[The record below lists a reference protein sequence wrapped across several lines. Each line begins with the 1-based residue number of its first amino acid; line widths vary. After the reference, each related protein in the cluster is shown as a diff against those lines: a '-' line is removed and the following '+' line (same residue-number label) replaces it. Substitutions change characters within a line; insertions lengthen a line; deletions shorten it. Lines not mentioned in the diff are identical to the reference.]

1 MILLIDNFDSFTF
14 NLVQTLQTKGCHP
27 RVMRNNEPEI
37 LDLAKDPALRGVI
50 LSPGPSHPK
59 NAGLCLELL
68 DRLDARIPVL
78 GVCLGH
84 QILGHFAGARVGR
97 AEHIMHGKTSTIEH
111 TGTDIFAGL
120 PREMVIGRYHSLAVF
135 ENEHT
140 RRFTVTARTRDKT
153 IMGLAYTDRP
163 WMGVQFHPES
173 ILTPEGP
180 KLLHNFVRICDE
192 QSHPARQKSVA

>member
-1 MILLIDNFDSFTF
+1 
-14 NLVQTLQTKGCHP
+14 
-27 RVMRNNEPEI
+27 
-37 LDLAKDPALRGVI
+37 
-50 LSPGPSHPK
+50 
-59 NAGLCLELL
+59 
-68 DRLDARIPVL
+68 
-78 GVCLGH
+78 
-84 QILGHFAGARVGR
+84 
-97 AEHIMHGKTSTIEH
+97 MHGKTSIIEH
-111 TGTDIFAGL
+111 TGTGIFAGM
-120 PREMVIGRYHSLAVF
+120 PKEMVIGRYHSLAVF